1 MSMSNEPDV
10 DDLLNIMKDA
20 VHCKK
25 NKNVDILHL
34 ASQICRRLHGE
45 FKISRYLFFSSF
57 VKISFFKYVPILG
70 LKFINCKSGKDR
82 TGMAATLE
90 QIQILSREYDLAE
103 HEYQKALD
111 AMRRLVWYYLKISLY
126 S

>member
-1 MSMSNEPDV
+1 MQSTAKRTKTWIFYIWPHKSAADYMVSSKYREV
-10 DDLLNIMKDA
+10 
-20 VHCKK
+20 
-25 NKNVDILHL
+25 
-34 ASQICRRLHGE
+34 
-45 FKISRYLFFSSF
+45 FFLSSL
-57 VKISFFKYVPILG
+57 VKISLKILG

-111 AMRRLVWYYLKISLY
+111 AMRRLVWY
-126 S
+126 